1 MPDNDPMERE
11 AYMSK
16 LLWVIALVVLV
27 MVVIGLLAT
36 FVVGRERVLSV
47 LFGPVIQTAID
58 FRTLQRPARP
68 NQYLVCPP
76 GFCQAIADAESPVY
90 PLPVAAL
97 RERWLAMIAQ
107 QPRVQQVAVD
117 ADQWQY
123 DFLQHSRLLR
133 FPDTITVRFIPLS
146 ATQST
151 LAIYSR
157 SHYGYD
163 DLGVNRRR
171 VTTWLAAL

>member
-1 MPDNDPMERE
+1 MLT
-11 AYMSK
+11 
-16 LLWVIALVVLV
+16 LLRIILLVVLGI
-27 MVVIGLLAT
+27 VVVGLLAT
-36 FVVGRERVLSV
+36 FLVGRERVLTV

-58 FRTLQRPARP
+58 FRTLQRTARP

-76 GFCQAIADAESPVY
+76 GLCQAAPDAESPVY
-90 PLPVAAL
+90 HLPVATL
-97 RERWLAMIAQ
+97 RERWLAMIAR

-117 ADQWQY
+117 ADQGQY
-123 DFLQHSRLLR
+123 DFIQRSRLLR
-133 FPDTITVRFIPLS
+133 FPDTITVRFIPRS

-157 SHYGYD
+157 SHYGSS

-171 VTTWLAAL
+171 VTAWLAALQHGG

>member
-1 MPDNDPMERE
+1 MERE
-11 AYMSK
+11 AHM
-16 LLWVIALVVLV
+16 LQPLWTIVLIVLV

-36 FVVGRERVLSV
+36 VVVGRARVLSA
-47 LFGPVIQTAID
+47 LFGPIIQTAID

-68 NQYLVCPP
+68 NQYLVCPS

-90 PLPVAAL
+90 PLPVATL

-117 ADQWQY
+117 ADRWQY
-123 DFLQHSRLLR
+123 DFIQRSRLLH
-133 FPDTITVRFIPLS
+133 FPDTITVRFLPLS

-157 SHYGYD
+157 SHYGYS
-163 DLGVNRRR
+163 DLGVNRHR